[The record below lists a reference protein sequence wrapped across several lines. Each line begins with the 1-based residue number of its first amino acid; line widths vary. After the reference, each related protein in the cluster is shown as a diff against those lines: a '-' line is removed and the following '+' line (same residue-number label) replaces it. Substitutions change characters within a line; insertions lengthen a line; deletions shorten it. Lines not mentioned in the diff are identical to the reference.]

1 MAEIVYATVADDA
14 ETVPAELRCIWPGC
28 TRRRAPG
35 RAAGSGRQ
43 REYCL
48 KADRPDAGGGPV
60 HNARNRWAWRRT
72 ASAAADGGSTVTGGS
87 APGDR
92 GDATAGAAAVDGGEA
107 PPSVR
112 DMWPVSNAR
121 RQASELLEQ
130 ARAQHAAVI
139 AALAAERELYEQLGD
154 QFRRM
159 GDPATIDLEIT
170 SIGLKAGRDVSQAAE
185 EAARARRA
193 QLRADRER
201 DEAVRLKEQ
210 ADAAAEQ
217 FAADTEAAERTLA
230 QRTGEFERERDLLL
244 RKVREA
250 EERAARVTAEA
261 GAAAAAAQ
269 AKAAAAEERADV
281 RSERA
286 RRQAGDA
293 AAEARR
299 QVAEARDHAAEQVTA
314 ARADAERA
322 RGEAERARVAGDK
335 AAGDAGRARADT
347 EAMREALRQA
357 GDQARAGIAAA
368 EASAAAANA
377 RAAVIGAEIERLRG
391 ERAAELARLQAA
403 HQAALD
409 AERARAKR
417 AEHELDV
424 LREH

>member
-1 MAEIVYATVADDA
+1 MAEIVYATMADDA

-28 TRRRAPG
+28 RRRRAPG

-48 KADRPDAGGGPV
+48 KADRQEAGGGPV
-60 HNARNRWAWRRT
+60 HNARNCWAWRRT
-72 ASAAADGGSTVTGGS
+72 AGAADDGAS
-87 APGDR
+87 GDGR
-92 GDATAGAAAVDGGEA
+92 GATAGAAAVDGGEA

-112 DMWPVSNAR
+112 DIWPVSSAR
-121 RQASELLEQ
+121 QRAGELLEQ
-130 ARAQHAAVI
+130 AREQHAAAL
-139 AALAAERELYEQLGD
+139 AALRAERELYEELGD

-217 FAADTEAAERTLA
+217 FAADTEAAERALA
-230 QRTGEFERERDLLL
+230 QRTSEFERERDLLL
-244 RKVREA
+244 RKAREA

-261 GAAAAAAQ
+261 GATAAAAQ
-269 AKAAAAEERADV
+269 AKAVAAEERADV

-286 RRQAGDA
+286 RRQAADA

-299 QVAEARDHAAEQVTA
+299 QTAEARDQAAEQVTA

-322 RGEAERARVAGDK
+322 REEAARERGEAERARADSE
-335 AAGDAGRARADT
+335 RARADA
-347 EAMREALRQA
+347 EAIREALRQA
-357 GDQARAGIAAA
+357 GDHARAGIAAA

-377 RAAVIGAEIERLRG
+377 RAAVIGAEVERLRG
-391 ERAAELARLQAA
+391 ERAAELSRLQAA

-417 AEHELDV
+417 AEDELDA
-424 LREH
+424 LREN

>member
-14 ETVPAELRCIWPGC
+14 ETVPTELRCIWPGC

-48 KADRPDAGGGPV
+48 KADRPEAGGGPV
-60 HNARNRWAWRRT
+60 HNARNRWAWRR
-72 ASAAADGGSTVTGGS
+72 AAG
-87 APGDR
+87 APGDDASGDGR
-92 GDATAGAAAVDGGEA
+92 DATAGAAAVDGGEA

-112 DMWPVSNAR
+112 DIWPVSSAR
-121 RQASELLEQ
+121 QRAGELLEQ
-130 ARAQHAAVI
+130 AREQHAAAL
-139 AALAAERELYEQLGD
+139 AALRAERELYEQLGD

-217 FAADTEAAERTLA
+217 FAADTEAAERTLT
-230 QRTGEFERERDLLL
+230 QRTSEFERERDLLL

-250 EERAARVTAEA
+250 EERAARVSAEA
-261 GAAAAAAQ
+261 GATAAAAH
-269 AKAAAAEERADV
+269 AKAVAAEERADV

-286 RRQAGDA
+286 RRQAADA

-299 QVAEARDHAAEQVTA
+299 QAAEARDHAAEQVTA

-322 RGEAERARVAGDK
+322 RADAERARA
-335 AAGDAGRARADT
+335 DAERARADA
-347 EAMREALRQA
+347 EAMREALREA
-357 GDQARAGIAAA
+357 GDQARAQIAAA
-368 EASAAAANA
+368 EASTAAANA

-417 AEHELDV
+417 AEDELDA
-424 LREH
+424 LREN

>member
-1 MAEIVYATVADDA
+1 MAEIVYATMADDA
-14 ETVPAELRCIWPGC
+14 ETVPAGLRCIWPGC

-35 RAAGSGRQ
+35 RTAGSGRQ

-48 KADRPDAGGGPV
+48 KADRQEAGGGPV
-60 HNARNRWAWRRT
+60 HNARNCWAWRRT
-72 ASAAADGGSTVTGGS
+72 AGAADDGAS
-87 APGDR
+87 GDGR
-92 GDATAGAAAVDGGEA
+92 GATAGAAAVDGGEA

-112 DMWPVSNAR
+112 DIWPVSSAR
-121 RQASELLEQ
+121 QRAGELLEQ
-130 ARAQHAAVI
+130 AREQHAAAL
-139 AALAAERELYEQLGD
+139 AALRAERELYEELGD

-217 FAADTEAAERTLA
+217 FAADTEAAERALA
-230 QRTGEFERERDLLL
+230 QRTSEFERERDLLL
-244 RKVREA
+244 RKAREA

-261 GAAAAAAQ
+261 GATAAAAQ
-269 AKAAAAEERADV
+269 AKAVAAEERADV

-286 RRQAGDA
+286 RRQAADA

-299 QVAEARDHAAEQVTA
+299 QTAEARDQAAEQVTA

-322 RGEAERARVAGDK
+322 RGEAERARGEAERASAAADK
-335 AAGDAGRARADT
+335 ADADAERARADA

-357 GDQARAGIAAA
+357 GDQARARIAAA

-403 HQAALD
+403 HQAALV

-417 AEHELDV
+417 AEDELDA
-424 LREH
+424 LREN